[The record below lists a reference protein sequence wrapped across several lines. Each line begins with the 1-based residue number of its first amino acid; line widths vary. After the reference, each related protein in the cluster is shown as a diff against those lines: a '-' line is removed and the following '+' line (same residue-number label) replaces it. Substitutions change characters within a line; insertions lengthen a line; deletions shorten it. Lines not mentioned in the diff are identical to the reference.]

1 MFDDRIGNLQKMLAR
16 MGPEGRQKYA
26 TDHAD
31 DPIAVSMALFV
42 NNIAKEIK
50 EGKRGEP
57 NMPPPVVQQ
66 AIQSMTQPQTPQGGP
81 PQQGPPQGGPQ
92 QGGPQQGPP
101 QGMPPQGM
109 PPQGMPP
116 QGMPPQGPP
125 QGMPPPQGQPQM
137 AADGG
142 YMDSRLPEE
151 MGIGALP
158 ERSLSNMADGG
169 IVGYAEKGLVQPR
182 KTNVGPYEAQ
192 IRAEALRQKVNP
204 DLMVRMFST
213 ESSGNP
219 NAVSPKGAT
228 GVGQLM
234 PDAAKEMGLTLKE
247 RFDPNK
253 NIPASV
259 GYFKK
264 QLAAFGGDPEKAA
277 AAYNWGPGNLEKH
290 LVKNQ
295 KDQKDWKIGLPK
307 ETANYLTELM
317 PVGTAQAGDTTP
329 ATAAAPATK
338 SATTADLQALRQS
351 KESFGDKLETAGQ
364 VARSLIQNPLAQVA
378 SGFAGLAGSVSPGPE
393 GQGADYVKRTQDYL
407 GYNPEYKEE
416 SKKILGALGYPL
428 EALRKY
434 AADPAG
440 EYLAEQ
446 GFPATGA
453 TVKGAI
459 EAAPAA
465 LGLLGRGA
473 KASAAPATTTK
484 AAPGAAAPTP
494 GAGTV
499 ITPVKQKGLTQAQ
512 KNAASTAVPVPA
524 AGAATTGRSGL
535 TQGQINAAAGAPP
548 LMGPPRPTPAQ
559 LAAQQK
565 QAAGLQAIA
574 NQKQAAAALTGPP
587 KPTPA
592 QVAAQ
597 QAAADSFVGPLRPN
611 PAQVAAQQGAGLGA
625 LAATAPKPA
634 AARAPKPTV
643 VAAAEAEGTAV
654 RPAVVAEAEGAAGR
668 PAVVAAE
675 RPPAVVAAERPP
687 AGRPAAV
694 AAGEGAVAG
703 EGAAAGAG
711 SRMAA
716 VRAATGEGRRSG
728 LLDLLPAALAA
739 GAGTGSGADS
749 SETPAS
755 WDKQITD
762 RDFADAP
769 PPLPP
774 LKLTPEVKKEAVA
787 LAKAEIPKEER
798 SGFGYE
804 DLLMFGLNLMA
815 GQSSNALTN
824 VGTAGVATLT
834 ANQARTAAEKKT
846 AMEERKIASDE
857 KKEAAMAEY
866 YKKHGNYLESEAGR
880 RAEEDKP
887 LAQFR
892 KELATQ
898 FLKLEANQMLSL
910 DPVKMAAAKRQAR
923 AELLASYPELADTM
937 GGGGF
942 KVLGSRAS
950 P

>member
-16 MGPEGRQKYA
+16 MGPEGRQRYA
-26 TDHAD
+26 AEHAD

-57 NMPPPVVQQ
+57 EVQTPVVQQ
-66 AIQSMTQPQTPQGGP
+66 AIQAMNQPRM
-81 PQQGPPQGGPQ
+81 
-92 QGGPQQGPP
+92 P

-109 PPQGMPP
+109 PPQGQPQAP
-116 QGMPPQGPP
+116 QGQPQAMPQ
-125 QGMPPPQGQPQM
+125 QQAPQGQPQM
-137 AADGG
+137 AANGG
-142 YMDSRLPEE
+142 YMDSRLPED

-317 PVGTAQAGDTTP
+317 PVGTAQAGDATP

-446 GFPATGA
+446 GFPAIGA
-453 TVKGAI
+453 TAKGAI

-465 LGLLGRGA
+465 LGFLGRGA
-473 KASAAPATTTK
+473 KASATPAATTK

-494 GAGTV
+494 GAPAPGAGTV
-499 ITPVKQKGLTQAQ
+499 IPPVKQKGLTQAQ

-611 PAQVAAQQGAGLGA
+611 PAQVAARQGAGLGA
-625 LAATAPKPA
+625 LAAGAPKPAGAATAPKPA
-634 AARAPKPTV
+634 GAATAPKPAG
-643 VAAAEAEGTAV
+643 AATAPK
-654 RPAVVAEAEGAAGR
+654 PAGAATAPKPAGAAGAPK

-675 RPPAVVAAERPP
+675 EGAAARPAVVAAERPP

-703 EGAAAGAG
+703 AE

-716 VRAATGEGRRSG
+716 VRAATGEGRQSS
-728 LLDLLPAALAA
+728 LALLPAALAA
-739 GAGTGSGADS
+739 GAGTGSGAS
-749 SETPAS
+749 SAPAATPFF
-755 WDKQITD
+755 D
-762 RDFADAP
+762 RTSGDDTRGFP
-769 PPLPP
+769 EIPPP
-774 LKLTPEVKKEAVA
+774 LKLTPEVKQEAVA

-824 VGTAGVATLT
+824 VGTAGIAALT
-834 ANQARTAAEKKT
+834 AKQARTAAEKKT

-857 KKEAAMAEY
+857 KKENAMAKY
-866 YKKHGNYLESEAGR
+866 YEKYGNYLEAEGSR
-880 RAEEDKP
+880 KAEEDKP
-887 LAQFR
+887 LAQLN
-892 KELATQ
+892 KEIAAAYMELNKD
-898 FLKLEANQMLSL
+898 LMLRS

-923 AELLASYPELADTM
+923 AELIANYPDLASTM
-937 GGGGF
+937 GGAGPSLDLTKWGNPV
-942 KVLGSRAS
+942 KN
-950 P
+950 